1 MGGEEKSPA
10 ITGVAGGLKLSVTR
24 SRDKKTRATKKMTR
38 KIQVENRFKNKG
50 LRAHPPTVFANKF
63 LKLHSGRK
71 KYAFASTDMDL
82 KRQKILFAMIFQLF

>member
-1 MGGEEKSPA
+1 
-10 ITGVAGGLKLSVTR
+10 
-24 SRDKKTRATKKMTR
+24 MTR

-50 LRAHPPTVFANKF
+50 LRAHPTTVFANKF
-63 LKLHSGRK
+63 LKLYSGRK